1 VSSAFFL
8 FLDQRLQTGGPIIT
22 NLSPKSLAS
31 HDKLAELINA
41 THCVIPKANC
51 SDHDFHSKYRTFDGT
66 CNNLQHP
73 LWGAASV
80 PFNRIIKAK
89 YWDTEGCGEPH
100 GFPGQ
105 LLAAPLP
112 SPHLISKRYVKHRK
126 PGNRGGTFSHMM
138 MQWGQFLDHD
148 ITFTAESEGSEHC
161 ALPR

>member
-1 VSSAFFL
+1 MSNIF
-8 FLDQRLQTGGPIIT
+8 FLDQRLQSAGAIIT
-22 NLSPKSLAS
+22 NLSPISLAS

-51 SDHDFHSKYRTFDGT
+51 SDVNFHSRYRTFDGT

-73 LWGAASV
+73 LWGAANV
-80 PFNRIIKAK
+80 PFKRIIKAK
-89 YWDTEGCGEPH
+89 YWDTEGFGEPY

-105 LLAAPLP
+105 SMTLLP
-112 SPHLISKRYVKHRK
+112 SPHLISKRYVSHRK
-126 PGNRGGTFSHMM
+126 PGNRRGTFSHMM

-148 ITFTAESEGSEHC
+148 LTFTAESEGSDHC